1 MEFDCFEATAR
12 QASHTCHKRWR
23 KLQQNLKP
31 QRTAARSFD
40 TLSSLSFSMETVNAL
55 GIMTL
60 RLGNTTIG

>member
-23 KLQQNLKP
+23 NTLKP
-31 QRTAARSFD
+31 QRNAARSFD
-40 TLSSLSFSMETVNAL
+40 TLSSLSFSMEIVNAL